1 MSSTIDN
8 INTCILNK
16 LNYLLT
22 ATKILLDYTLEDID
36 YNKVIDIQNKL
47 EELQTNYEL
56 GSLNI
61 VNDYNT
67 LTDQQYKITTTIVP
81 KKMQRITIDEPIND
95 NDDDN
100 NDDNDDDNNDEAD
113 ESEEEPEFET
123 VEYKNVKY
131 ILEDNIMYNIKEDE
145 NCDNS
150 KGSKFGTWNDGKV
163 KKYIVKKVKAT
174 DNTIDA

>member
-56 GSLNI
+56 GSINI
-61 VNDYNT
+61 VNDHNT

-81 KKMQRITIDEPIND
+81 KKMQRITGLND
-95 NDDDN
+95 
-100 NDDNDDDNNDEAD
+100 A
-113 ESEEEPEFET
+113 
-123 VEYKNVKY
+123 
-131 ILEDNIMYNIKEDE
+131 
-145 NCDNS
+145 
-150 KGSKFGTWNDGKV
+150 
-163 KKYIVKKVKAT
+163 
-174 DNTIDA
+174 